1 VTFVGTARLRT
12 VPAAAVRAATI
23 AVSGLGIVVMIIGSI
38 ADNNGIAITFG
49 LLTAAAV
56 LCLIT
61 TSAVAPPR
69 RARAISESDA
79 EGLETAIQAL
89 VADGADEDAIRQ
101 LVRKAIDA
109 SRARDP
115 A

>member
-1 VTFVGTARLRT
+1 MTFVGTARLRT

-23 AVSGLGIVVMIIGSI
+23 AVSGAGIVGMIIGSI
-38 ADNNGIAITFG
+38 ADNNGVAITFG